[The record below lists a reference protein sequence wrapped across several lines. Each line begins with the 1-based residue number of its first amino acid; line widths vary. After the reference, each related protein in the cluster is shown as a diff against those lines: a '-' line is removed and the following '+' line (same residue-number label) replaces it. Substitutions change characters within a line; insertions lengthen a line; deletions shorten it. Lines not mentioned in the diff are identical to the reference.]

1 MTIFFLMQILELN
14 LVYETSK
21 GRNQDP
27 PSPHPLYFKNVTC
40 SFATKTVLETLIL
53 PVAINLYGVV
63 ELVFQ
68 EELSIRKCCPPIY
81 SPEQLSRFSLDQL
94 LKTQKNPAG
103 RIFEFFPQDI
113 LKTIF

>member
-27 PSPHPLYFKNVTC
+27 PSPHPLSFKHVTC
-40 SFATKTVLETLIL
+40 SFATKTVLETLVL
-53 PVAINLYGVV
+53 PVAINLYGVG

-81 SPEQLSRFSLDQL
+81 LSRTTF
-94 LKTQKNPAG
+94 TFFTRPIVKNTKKP
-103 RIFEFFPQDI
+103 RWKNF
-113 LKTIF
+113 